1 MALDPFGDSPMRL
14 SLLLISGLSA
24 TLAGAASAQAPEEPP
39 AVVKALGECRALTDD
54 ARRLACYDAAAA
66 RLVQAEAKGEIV
78 VVDRARAEKVRR
90 QAFGFSLPSL
100 DIFDRPAR
108 AAATAEGKPESARV
122 EPPAQLD
129 RITTT
134 VKRASLRGD
143 GKWVFELEDGA
154 VWLQTDAEPLRKG
167 AKAGSTLEIR
177 RTAMGGYFI
186 NVDGQRA
193 IRANRT
199 K

>member
-1 MALDPFGDSPMRL
+1 MRL
-14 SLLLISGLSA
+14 FVVLLAGVAA
-24 TLAGAASAQAPEEPP
+24 TLAQSASAQTPEEPP
-39 AVVKALGECRALTDD
+39 AVVKALG
-54 ARRLACYDAAAA
+54 ACYDAAAA
-66 RLVQAEAKGEIV
+66 SLVQAEAKGEIV

-100 DIFDRPAR
+100 DVFDRPAR
-108 AAATAEGKPESARV
+108 AARADAPESART
-122 EPPAQLD
+122 EPPPPLD

-154 VWLQTDAEPLRKG
+154 VWLQTDTEPLRKG
-167 AKAGSTLEIR
+167 ARAGSTIEIR
-177 RTAMGGYFI
+177 KTAMGGYFL

-193 IRANRT
+193 IRANRI

>member
-1 MALDPFGDSPMRL
+1 MRL
-14 SLLLISGLSA
+14 FVVLLAGVAA
-24 TLAGAASAQAPEEPP
+24 TLAQSASAQTPEEPP
-39 AVVKALGECRALTDD
+39 AVVKALGACRALTDN
-54 ARRLACYDAAAA
+54 AQRLACYDAAAA
-66 RLVQAEAKGEIV
+66 SLVQAEAKGEIV

-100 DIFDRPAR
+100 DVFDRPAR
-108 AAATAEGKPESARV
+108 AARADAPESART
-122 EPPAQLD
+122 EPPPPLD

-154 VWLQTDAEPLRKG
+154 VWLQTDTEPLRKG
-167 AKAGSTLEIR
+167 ARAGSTIEIR
-177 RTAMGGYFI
+177 KTAMGGYFL

-193 IRANRT
+193 IRANRI